1 MSKISVIYF
10 SNTGNT
16 GNTEAMAKI
25 LAKGIEEGGK
35 EAVLTEADKANANEL
50 VNETV
55 FALGCPAC
63 GSEQLDDSVMEDFV
77 ASLSGKLEGK
87 TVVLF
92 GSHDWGDGEWMRNW
106 VEQMNSYGAAVLNGE
121 GIIANLEPDS
131 EAETKLLEAGKA
143 LAAL

>member
-1 MSKISVIYF
+1 M
-10 SNTGNT
+10 
-16 GNTEAMAKI
+16 
-25 LAKGIEEGGK
+25 
-35 EAVLTEADKANANEL
+35 
-50 VNETV
+50 
-55 FALGCPAC
+55 GCPAC

>member
-10 SNTGNT
+10 SNT

-106 VEQMNSYGAAVLNGE
+106 VEQINSYGAAVLNGE

>member
-10 SNTGNT
+10 SNT

-121 GIIANLEPDS
+121 GIIANLEPNS

>member
-10 SNTGNT
+10 SNT

>member
-1 MSKISVIYF
+1 
-10 SNTGNT
+10 
-16 GNTEAMAKI
+16 MAKI

>member
-10 SNTGNT
+10 SNT

-87 TVVLF
+87 SVVLF

>member
-10 SNTGNT
+10 SNT

-50 VNETV
+50 INETV